1 MKLTLWLVLGAV
13 GVGAVGTGVGF
24 GTKYFLDHKAK
35 SNVDVAFKQ
44 RSLRKQ
50 VNVGFWNALNFLGSE
65 RSFGN
70 QNSKVKTKG
79 IAEIINLLKYDIVG
93 LAEIQPSTESTAERF
108 VDQLNEYA
116 DPYTSWSYDLSP
128 VTTSKTASEG
138 QKERILIVYNSQSVK
153 MEGQGWFYDNP
164 EMDISNY
171 VSDGSSSK
179 TRTPKKTKT
188 SKKKPTKKKSSRSKS
203 SKGSKKQ
210 KTTNESESETLE
222 LKLEQRRVT
231 TRSQSKQQKGQ
242 EQATDQTDSECVTTE
257 EGADNTDTELV
268 ETTAETTEQEATTES
283 TKDTKETKDRI
294 KVDWSRPPY
303 SAEFSTQKGKVVVA
317 FGHFDSPGANTK
329 RGEKIAKMGK
339 GQGAHEYFE
348 AQTTFKAMDSIK
360 QHFNNENILFMADT
374 NIKFGNQA
382 AAFGESKD
390 YTFLTEDN
398 EAWKSSLGT
407 KSGYANPY
415 DKIITSNSFKNKVL
429 NQAEPYWN
437 YFDRYLK
444 TKGHNSYLFDLASWG
459 TKPRTIS
466 DHAPVGVLF

>member
-153 MEGQGWFYDNP
+153 MEGQG
-164 EMDISNY
+164 
-171 VSDGSSSK
+171 
-179 TRTPKKTKT
+179 
-188 SKKKPTKKKSSRSKS
+188 
-203 SKGSKKQ
+203 
-210 KTTNESESETLE
+210 
-222 LKLEQRRVT
+222 
-231 TRSQSKQQKGQ
+231 
-242 EQATDQTDSECVTTE
+242 
-257 EGADNTDTELV
+257 
-268 ETTAETTEQEATTES
+268 
-283 TKDTKETKDRI
+283 
-294 KVDWSRPPY
+294 
-303 SAEFSTQKGKVVVA
+303 
-317 FGHFDSPGANTK
+317 
-329 RGEKIAKMGK
+329 
-339 GQGAHEYFE
+339 
-348 AQTTFKAMDSIK
+348 
-360 QHFNNENILFMADT
+360 
-374 NIKFGNQA
+374 
-382 AAFGESKD
+382 
-390 YTFLTEDN
+390 
-398 EAWKSSLGT
+398 
-407 KSGYANPY
+407 
-415 DKIITSNSFKNKVL
+415 
-429 NQAEPYWN
+429 
-437 YFDRYLK
+437 
-444 TKGHNSYLFDLASWG
+444 
-459 TKPRTIS
+459 
-466 DHAPVGVLF
+466 